1 MSWKKNVFS
10 YLLWILYAVA
20 VELGLVCLADAF
32 CDSMGWEIRIGTI
45 ACALYVVA
53 AGMIVFLVH
62 RFAPKYDGNGGKS
75 HTARIMLEAA
85 AVVTLLALGLVFRI
99 RSAGTEIK
107 GMPYYEAA
115 ALVSGGS
122 VPQIAHGAVFFYLQ
136 MLRILFFFLGN
147 KFMTAV
153 WAQIVIQLAGML
165 VLYFAVRRLA
175 GNIAAL
181 VTLSFCMFS
190 SYLIQEAVILSPS
203 MLYLFFWALA
213 FFLVSVGAIE
223 RRSVGWH
230 FVAGIIIAIVCY
242 LDAAGCLVL
251 LLEAASLFRREESAA
266 AQSGRIRRLLFC
278 LAGVGTGF
286 CGAGLADAQMSG
298 KEFVRVL
305 GAWFRRYQPTDFR
318 LPVTLEVQG
327 MPAEY
332 IVLFCVLTLGVF
344 AFWRSRS
351 KDYMKAWLLLL
362 LVLVTAG
369 CFDVFTEEVPM
380 GLYVYLLLAIMAGVA
395 VEECIRREAA
405 TLPIKAMETATVAA
419 ASVPEQECNGGAAA
433 APEKQP
439 AAETVA
445 APEKQPAAETAVA
458 PDQKPVDE
466 AAAQEQQPPQP
477 KPVQMIE
484 NPLPLPK
491 KHVKKKL
498 DYTVE
503 VPEGKDDFDLDVA
516 EGDDFDI

>member
-1 MSWKKNVFS
+1 
-10 YLLWILYAVA
+10 
-20 VELGLVCLADAF
+20 
-32 CDSMGWEIRIGTI
+32 
-45 ACALYVVA
+45 
-53 AGMIVFLVH
+53 
-62 RFAPKYDGNGGKS
+62 
-75 HTARIMLEAA
+75 
-85 AVVTLLALGLVFRI
+85 
-99 RSAGTEIK
+99 
-107 GMPYYEAA
+107 
-115 ALVSGGS
+115 
-122 VPQIAHGAVFFYLQ
+122 
-136 MLRILFFFLGN
+136 
-147 KFMTAV
+147 
-153 WAQIVIQLAGML
+153 
-165 VLYFAVRRLA
+165 
-175 GNIAAL
+175 
-181 VTLSFCMFS
+181 
-190 SYLIQEAVILSPS
+190 
-203 MLYLFFWALA
+203 
-213 FFLVSVGAIE
+213 
-223 RRSVGWH
+223 
-230 FVAGIIIAIVCY
+230 
-242 LDAAGCLVL
+242 
-251 LLEAASLFRREESAA
+251 
-266 AQSGRIRRLLFC
+266 
-278 LAGVGTGF
+278 
-286 CGAGLADAQMSG
+286 MSG

-405 TLPIKAMETATVAA
+405 TLPIKVMETATVAA
-419 ASVPEQECNGGAAA
+419 ASAPEQECNGGAAA